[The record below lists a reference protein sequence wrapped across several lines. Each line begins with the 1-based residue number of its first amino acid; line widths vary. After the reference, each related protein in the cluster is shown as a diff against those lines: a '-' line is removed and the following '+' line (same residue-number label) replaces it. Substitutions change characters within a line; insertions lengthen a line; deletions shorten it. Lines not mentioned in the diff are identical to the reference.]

1 MSSCE
6 RHNYTKMRIQV
17 FVNTIDNESF
27 QKILDYYN
35 SNKCSDE
42 DSLER
47 LDRAEGGFQIK
58 LPENEIVKRGENN
71 KIRQLRWNKGNL
83 IVAPYTIGFTE
94 KQQLLLF
101 DALNYALD
109 GNVLLKNI

>member
-1 MSSCE
+1 M
-6 RHNYTKMRIQV
+6 TIQV
-17 FVNTIDNESF
+17 LVSNIDNETF

-35 SNKCSDE
+35 SNKSGDE
-42 DSLER
+42 ETLER

-58 LPENEIVKRGENN
+58 LPENEIVKRGENYR
-71 KIRQLRWNKGNL
+71 IRQLRWSKGNL

-94 KQQLLLF
+94 KQEILLF
-101 DALNYALD
+101 DALNYALN